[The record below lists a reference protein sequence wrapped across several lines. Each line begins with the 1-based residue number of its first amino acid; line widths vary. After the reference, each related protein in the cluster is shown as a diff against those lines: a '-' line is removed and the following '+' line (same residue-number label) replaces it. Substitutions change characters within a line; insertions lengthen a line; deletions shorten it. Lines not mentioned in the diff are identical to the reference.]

1 MDVNISQFILEEFD
15 VNCSLLDRL
24 QETFLESSSIP
35 FLGFDG
41 PYCNAT
47 TDQIGT
53 CWPRTSAGELVE
65 RPCPEFFNG
74 IKYNTTSTKGTVNR
88 VGMNKSLILW
98 DLVKIDCVFTQLL
111 VNLRSNSPF
120 AISGK
125 DTHFTVDK
133 RQLEKLDFHFSD
145 NWKSKPTQKIIYM
158 RDSKTTESFFKPSLV
173 PVVKDKIHYSSACL
187 QCLELSFTC

>member
-1 MDVNISQFILEEFD
+1 MDVTISQFILEEFD

-35 FLGFDG
+35 FLG

-74 IKYNTTSTKGTVNR
+74 IKYNTTSKY
-88 VGMNKSLILW
+88 
-98 DLVKIDCVFTQLL
+98 
-111 VNLRSNSPF
+111 
-120 AISGK
+120 
-125 DTHFTVDK
+125 
-133 RQLEKLDFHFSD
+133 KL
-145 NWKSKPTQKIIYM
+145 
-158 RDSKTTESFFKPSLV
+158 
-173 PVVKDKIHYSSACL
+173 
-187 QCLELSFTC
+187 LSFSHRSGVEKAPGEIQNIFSI